1 MRFLH
6 LADLH
11 LDSPL
16 RGLARAGDAIRSGP
30 GITREALAAAIGY
43 ALERHVDLVAIVG
56 DVYDRDWQ
64 DFSTGVFFA
73 SQLRRLREEKIP
85 VVVIHGNH
93 DSQSQ
98 ITRRL
103 TLPDNVRVLSSK
115 TPETL
120 IFSELGLAVHGQSYA
135 QRAVTENLV
144 ASYPAPIP
152 GLVNVGLLHSGL
164 GGGSGHD
171 TYAPTALTDLQR
183 CGYDYWALG
192 HIHVRGPVGGLAN
205 VCYAGVIQG
214 RSVRETGAHGGLLVT
229 AEPGVEPVVEP
240 VDFDVMRWALVDV
253 DCSGAASWND
263 VLERSQPALEAAIG
277 AAAGRP
283 LAARVSLRGATALHD
298 ELLANGERVH
308 SELEGVADA
317 AASAGLWLERVT
329 VDTSPPL
336 GAMHADSELDQ
347 VLSATAGLAETT
359 GALDEVLSEL
369 HRRVSAELGVRHD
382 LSDELKPGPELRK
395 RVLALGLARLRREL
409 GLEPAPE
416 E

>member
-16 RGLARAGDAIRSGP
+16 RGLARAGDAIGSGP

-43 ALERHVDLVAIVG
+43 ALDQHVDIVAIVG

-73 SQLRRLREEKIP
+73 AQLRRLREAEIP
-85 VVVIHGNH
+85 VVIIHGNH

-103 TLPDNVRVLSSK
+103 TLPDNVRVLSAER
-115 TPETL
+115 PETL
-120 IFSELGLAVHGQSYA
+120 TFTELGLAVHGQSYA
-135 QRAVTENLV
+135 QRTVTENLV
-144 ASYPAPIP
+144 ASYPAPVP
-152 GLVNVGLLHSGL
+152 GLVNIGLLHSGL
-164 GGGSGHD
+164 GGSGHD
-171 TYAPTALTDLQR
+171 TYAPTALSDLQR

-192 HIHVRGPVGGLAN
+192 HIHIRGPVDGLAN
-205 VCYAGVIQG
+205 VCYSGVIQG

-253 DCSGAASWND
+253 DCAGAASWND
-263 VLERSQPALEAAIG
+263 VLARSEPALAAAVA

-283 LAARVSLRGATALHD
+283 LAARVALRGATPLHD
-298 ELLANGERVH
+298 ELLANGERVQ
-308 SELEGVADA
+308 SELEGVAGA
-317 AASAGLWLERVT
+317 VESTGLWLERVT
-329 VDTSPPL
+329 VATSPPA
-336 GAMHADSELDQ
+336 GAVHADSELDQ
-347 VLSATAGLAETT
+347 VLSAAAGLTETT
-359 GALDEVLSEL
+359 AALDEALGEL
-369 HRRVSAELGVRHD
+369 YRRVSAELGVRHD
-382 LSDELKPGPELRK
+382 LSEELKPGPELRE
-395 RVLALGLARLRREL
+395 RLLALGLARLRREL
-409 GLEPAPE
+409 GLEAAPE